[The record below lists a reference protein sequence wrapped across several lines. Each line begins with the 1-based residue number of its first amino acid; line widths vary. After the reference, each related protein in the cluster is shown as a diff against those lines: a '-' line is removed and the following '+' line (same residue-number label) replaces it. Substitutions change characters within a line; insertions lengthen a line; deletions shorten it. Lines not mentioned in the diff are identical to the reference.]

1 MSSPDFRLKKID
13 ETRNYILEE
22 IKYNNL
28 MIEKAQKEIKC
39 LNYVEQLL
47 VSVSAFTSSVPILL
61 GATIVLQ

>member
-1 MSSPDFRLKKID
+1 MSSPDFRVKKID

-47 VSVSAFTSSVPILL
+47 VFQFLHLL
-61 GATIVLQ
+61 HQFPFS

>member
-47 VSVSAFTSSVPILL
+47 AFQFLHLL
-61 GATIVLQ
+61 HQFPFS

>member
-28 MIEKAQKEIKC
+28 MIEKAQKK
-39 LNYVEQLL
+39 L
-47 VSVSAFTSSVPILL
+47 SV
-61 GATIVLQ
+61 